1 MQRKR
6 QRAKPAGTP
15 ERADLAVYAHRV
27 LAALRPLDAIECDA
41 VLHAALELNRPSQ
54 IHLSPVA
61 SPGELPKS
69 LEES

>member
-6 QRAKPAGTP
+6 EKPKPADAP

-27 LAALRPLDAIECDA
+27 LAALRPLNALDCDA
-41 VLHAALELNRPSQ
+41 VLRAALELNRPSQ

-69 LEES
+69 LEEF